1 MDPDAFTPVPHFT
14 NQGIFKAKPLDELRL
29 IKGIEFPS
37 VKTIVASS
45 FGMNQQ
51 FLSTR
56 AAGGSSMMNVKIAAG
71 SMYTVLFGLLHLPDP
86 SGKTLSEVDAAC
98 ALPPASAS
106 SSAAVLC
113 PAVVALQ
120 AQPSPELTAASAP
133 QANPAPELT
142 TAPLAPASASS
153 PAPLAFLAGS
163 AAGASERPYVLRRRI
178 TTKRTDGVARAS
190 AVLQGPQHEAI
201 FILAW
206 KDFRPLLDWPSRSA
220 LARACKHVARSD
232 VEFLR
237 KLRWSFQVE
246 AVLVRRVPVLQR
258 ALLDLPAALSVVSV
272 ALSCWRDLV
281 GHMAFPHSDD
291 AISLIVDVML
301 TVGIAAS
308 PRVVDGAKQA
318 IRARH
323 EAAVFDNLVCRCLEA
338 IGHKPE

>member
-14 NQGIFKAKPLDELRL
+14 NQGIFKAKPLDELRM
-29 IKGIEFPS
+29 IKGVEFPS
-37 VKTIVASS
+37 MKSIVLAS
-45 FGMNQQ
+45 FGVNQQ
-51 FLSTR
+51 FLSTKG
-56 AAGGSSMMNVKIAAG
+56 AGGTSMMKVKIAAG
-71 SMYTVLFGLLHLPDP
+71 SMYTVLFGLLHLPDT

-133 QANPAPELT
+133 QANPAPQLT

-163 AAGASERPYVLRRRI
+163 AAVASERPYVLRRMS
-178 TTKRTDGVARAS
+178 TKRTAVAARAS
-190 AVLQGPQHEAI
+190 VVLQAPTHEATLM
-201 FILAW
+201 LAGRHCRLW
-206 KDFRPLLDWPSRSA
+206 LDWHGRSA

-281 GHMAFPHSDD
+281 GHMAFPQSHDE
-291 AISLIVDVML
+291 ISLIVNVML
-301 TVGIAAS
+301 TVGIAVS
-308 PRVVDGAKQA
+308 PCVVEGAKQA

-323 EAAVFDNLVCRCLEA
+323 EAAVLDNLVCRCLEA
-338 IGHKPE
+338 LGRKPN

>member
-71 SMYTVLFGLLHLPDP
+71 SMYTVLFGLLRLPDP

-98 ALPPASAS
+98 ALPP
-106 SSAAVLC
+106 
-113 PAVVALQ
+113 ALQ

-206 KDFRPLLDWPSRSA
+206 KEFRPLLDWPSRSA

>member
-14 NQGIFKAKPLDELRL
+14 NQGIFKAKQLDEFRL

-37 VKTIVASS
+37 VKTMVLSS

-120 AQPSPELTAASAP
+120 AQPAPELTAASAP
-133 QANPAPELT
+133 QANPAPELA

-153 PAPLAFLAGS
+153 PAHWS
-163 AAGASERPYVLRRRI
+163 AAVASERPYVLRRRV
-178 TTKRTDGVARAS
+178 TMKRTVGVARVS
-190 AVLQGPQHEAI
+190 AVLQGKSHEAV
-201 FILAW
+201 FMLARRE
-206 KDFRPLLDWPSRSA
+206 FRHLLDWPSRSA

-246 AVLVRRVPVLQR
+246 AVLVRRVPVLRR

-281 GHMAFPHSDD
+281 GHMAFPQSDD
-291 AISLIVDVML
+291 ALSLVVDVML
-301 TVGIAAS
+301 TVGIAVS

-323 EAAVFDNLVCRCLEA
+323 EAAVLDNLVCRCLEA